1 MLLQIA
7 VFSVAAQECYHQQGY
22 KANEEQQEFHFLG
35 ASTLAWPRGVEES
48 MGQATEHWTGE

>member
-48 MGQATEHWTGE
+48 MGQATEH